1 MVNDIVS
8 NDEKKEPGE
17 ESQFPGYPHYPASE
31 DITHP
36 TNQVKKVEADL
47 ESMNRSVPGSGFN
60 NAPISER
67 GDSVNPEEEPDDD
80 LVIVPGTEADV
91 TAEDLLILSAGDLDM
106 NPADGEKVPGK
117 LDTNSDTDEE
127 LDIPGSELDDDNESI
142 GEEDEENNYYSLG
155 GDNKNSL
162 EEDNQ

>member
-1 MVNDIVS
+1 MVNDIV
-8 NDEKKEPGE
+8 NDDEKKETGE
-17 ESQFPGYPHYPASE
+17 DAKFPGYPHYPASE

-36 TNQVKKVEADL
+36 TNRLKKVEADF
-47 ESMNRSVPGSGFN
+47 ESMNRSVPGSGVSN
-60 NAPISER
+60 SSLSDG
-67 GDSVNPEEEPDDD
+67 GDPLNPEEGSDDD
-80 LVIVPGTEADV
+80 LAIVPGTEADV
-91 TAEDLLILSAGDLDM
+91 TAEDLLILSAGDLDN
-106 NPADGEKVPGK
+106 NPGDGENVPGK

-155 GDNKNSL
+155 GDNKDSL